1 MWSVWGGGRGQNE
14 RLTRQSQGH
23 SLSLSLSPSPHHNS
37 YNGARTADA
46 MLAHVRSVLADDSG
60 FARVPALDA
69 LKPAT
74 ADPAALQAAAK
85 KLAGDAAAHGALYVA
100 YAKKGAAKGG
110 GYFAKEA
117 ARLERLLASGSVG
130 GARVQELTTKLS
142 VLSAFVGEEEGAAAA

>member
-1 MWSVWGGGRGQNE
+1 MCVGGGVGRTRGSHDKE
-14 RLTRQSQGH
+14 PRTLTF
-23 SLSLSLSPSPHHNS
+23 SLSPSPHHNS